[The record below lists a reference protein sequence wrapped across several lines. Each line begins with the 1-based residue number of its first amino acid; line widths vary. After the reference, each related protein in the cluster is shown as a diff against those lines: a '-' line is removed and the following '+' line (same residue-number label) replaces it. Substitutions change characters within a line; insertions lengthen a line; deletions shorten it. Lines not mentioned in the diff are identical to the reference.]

1 MNDYLKGTLKRPQAV
16 VCLEQRTEFR
26 RGRTPFEG
34 ILDFR
39 NKNGV
44 KTMDSTREERLFLR
58 AGAPLS
64 LVVRLRAE
72 RVGPVGKSHR
82 MAGLYPDFALA
93 CEAADEAFPREEQAL

>member
-1 MNDYLKGTLKRPQAV
+1 MVY
-16 VCLEQRTEFR
+16 LEQRTEFR
-26 RGRTPFEG
+26 RGRTPLGG
-34 ILDFR
+34 ILDSR
-39 NKNGV
+39 YNNDL
-44 KTMDSTREERLFLR
+44 KTMYSTREVRLVLR

-93 CEAADEAFPREEQAL
+93 CEAADEALPREEQAL

>member
-1 MNDYLKGTLKRPQAV
+1 M

-26 RGRTPFEG
+26 RGQTPLEG

-39 NKNGV
+39 YKNDP
-44 KTMDSTREERLFLR
+44 KTMDITREVRLVLR

-64 LVVRLRAE
+64 LVVLLRAE

-82 MAGLYPDFALA
+82 VAGLYPDLSLA

>member
-1 MNDYLKGTLKRPQAV
+1 M

-26 RGRTPFEG
+26 RGRTPLEG

-39 NKNGV
+39 YKNDP
-44 KTMDSTREERLFLR
+44 KTMDITREVRLVLR
-58 AGAPLS
+58 AGEPLS
-64 LVVRLRAE
+64 LVVLLRAE

-82 MAGLYPDFALA
+82 VAGLYPDLSLA